1 MCSLKGRLMRNGY
14 SVRTFTSSLVP
25 AIGRSLGLA
34 FLILLALGAIK
45 ISTYGQTSSGVVSS
59 QNTTIANE
67 RYRELYDVIFPRR
80 TNSSKGFV
88 LFRLILRYTTS
99 RGPDFQHEV
108 TKFEDGRVVVVF
120 LECSAGLNSYLKLRA
135 PIETI
140 SRAEFERVKGA
151 AKRIPVVRKEFAL
164 PADRLRELSDSFNS
178 LPFPR
183 LAESNSIF
191 FDGTGYKLW
200 VQTGAEELSYSVG
213 AESLGAEKISF
224 PIVKWM
230 NQAHELL
237 SNGAVANKR
246 E

>member
-1 MCSLKGRLMRNGY
+1 
-14 SVRTFTSSLVP
+14 
-25 AIGRSLGLA
+25 LGLVV
-34 FLILLALGAIK
+34 LVLLALGAVK

-59 QNTTIANE
+59 NNNTTLANK
-67 RYRELYDVIFPRR
+67 RYRELYDVVFPRR

-88 LFRLILRYTTS
+88 LFRLVLRYTTP

-108 TKFEDGRVVVVF
+108 TKFEDGRVLVVSM
-120 LECSAGLNSYLKLRA
+120 ECSAGVNSYVKLRA

-140 SRAEFERVKGA
+140 SRAEFDQVREA

-164 PADRLRELSDSFNS
+164 PSDRVRELFDNFNA

-213 AESLGAEKISF
+213 AESLGAQKISF

-230 NQAHELL
+230 NLAHDLL
-237 SNGAVANKR
+237 SNSAVVNKR

>member
-1 MCSLKGRLMRNGY
+1 MRNGY
-14 SVRTFTSSLVP
+14 SVRRLTPSVVP
-25 AIGRSLGLA
+25 TIDRSLGLA
-34 FLILLALGAIK
+34 FLVLLALGAIENP
-45 ISTYGQTSSGVVSS
+45 TYGQTSSGVVSS
-59 QNTTIANE
+59 NTATTIANE
-67 RYRELYDVIFPRR
+67 RYRELYDVVFPRQ

-88 LFRLILRYTTS
+88 LFRLVLRYTTS

-108 TKFEDGRVVVVF
+108 TKFEDGRVVVVSM
-120 LECSAGLNSYLKLRA
+120 ECSAGVNSYVKLRA
-135 PIETI
+135 PIETVTR
-140 SRAEFERVKGA
+140 SEFERVKEA

-164 PADRLRELSDSFNS
+164 PADRQRELFDSFNA

-213 AESLGAEKISF
+213 AESLGAQKISF
-224 PIVKWM
+224 PMVKWM